1 MDVKRFI
8 TALLGVLA
16 LAVYQ
21 RDELM
26 FRYVDAADRLTK
38 NVFKLGQARDMLMKS
53 VDQLNP
59 LKGRLLESVYP
70 LPQIDLTLDYED
82 LRSFDEAV
90 DEAMSTSGYTVYMPA
105 EANTAVNANLNFKG
119 LEYKAEVKL
128 HGTHPS
134 HFSEAK
140 KSYSVKIR
148 KKESKTY
155 PDGMRRFAL
164 IIPSQSNLIS
174 MFTYEV
180 AGRLGLLTPNNYLV
194 RLSINGISQG
204 VYHLEEKLGKTML
217 ERNGMAGTDVVR
229 ADDSWAHQNQDNH
242 GTDYSF
248 FPSGLKFKQESGQE
262 LGQRKLFSEV
272 LTSSSYDN
280 LKHRIVEADFYRYDT
295 LRYLFGDNGKM
306 TSHDNI
312 KLLYSTSSG
321 RISPYFR
328 IENLIDKIRYD
339 GKFFSPE
346 RFINQGIFTRNPLL
360 TALVLDDGYRLNRN
374 AFMYN
379 YLTTEGDNLVRLLR
393 EYTSRLNPL
402 SIDISNSRPT
412 RFFAYELNRSIKNL
426 EDNLENLKKYL
437 TYSRVFLSLEFTPS
451 TGGSVLHIAADSNS
465 GVRPEQILLICS
477 TCSKDTKVEAAFEGT
492 EFTLSF
498 ELQHSG
504 DYVANLA
511 DALEAEVF
519 HNGMN
524 NEFEPVPKPREVVI
538 RSSERLLLEAAS
550 FRSIVSGDKLP
561 DRDVYVAN
569 YSNASLTAR
578 VPEEWLGQSEI
589 RMAKGVH
596 KLPCDVMT
604 PVGATLLIEAGA
616 HIYLQPLCSLL
627 VRGGLRI
634 SGVSDD
640 PVVVTSLAEEPF
652 GVFAVVGDGETTVE
666 ISHLNI
672 SNGFEAR
679 LENQYF
685 SGALSIYN
693 HKYVEISTS
702 AIFRNRADDG
712 LNIKQA
718 EVRLQKIGFSKI
730 SLIKS
735 ISTPAGA

>member
-8 TALLGVLA
+8 TAVLGVLA
-16 LAVYQ
+16 LIAYQ
-21 RDELM
+21 SDELM

-38 NVFKLGQARDMLMKS
+38 NVLKLGQARDMLMKS

-59 LKGRLLESVYP
+59 LKGRLLESAYP
-70 LPQIDLTLDYED
+70 LPKIDLTLDYED
-82 LRSFDEAV
+82 LRNFDESV
-90 DEAMSTSGYTVYMPA
+90 DKALSTSAYTVYMPA
-105 EANTAVNANLNFKG
+105 EANTSVNANLSFRG

-140 KSYSVKIR
+140 KSYSIKIR

-155 PDGMRRFAL
+155 PDGMREFAL
-164 IIPSQSNLIS
+164 VIPSQSNLIS

-180 AGRLGLLTPNNYLV
+180 AGRLGLLSPNNYLV

-262 LGQRKLFSEV
+262 LGQRKLFSTL
-272 LTSSSYDN
+272 LTSTSYAN
-280 LKHRIVEADFYRYDT
+280 LKHRIVERDFYRYDT

-339 GKFFSPE
+339 GNFYSPE

-360 TALVLDDGYRLNRN
+360 TALVLDDSYRLNRN

-379 YLTTEGDNLVRLLR
+379 FLTAEGDNLVSLLK
-393 EYTSRLNPL
+393 EYTSRLGPL

-426 EDNLENLKKYL
+426 EDNIEILKKYL
-437 TYSRVFLSLEFTPS
+437 IYSRVFLSLEFSPS
-451 TGGSVLHIAADSNS
+451 EGSSVLHIAADSNS
-465 GVRPEQILLICS
+465 GVSPEQILLICS
-477 TCSKDTKVEAAFEGT
+477 TCSKDTKVEASFEGA

-498 ELQHSG
+498 ELQRSG
-504 DYVANLA
+504 EYAANLA
-511 DALEAEVF
+511 GALDAEVF

-524 NEFEPVPKPREVVI
+524 SEFEPVPKARELVI

-561 DRDVYVAN
+561 GRDVYVAN
-569 YSNASLTAR
+569 YSNESLTAR
-578 VPEEWLGQSEI
+578 VPEEWLGQSQI
-589 RMAKGVH
+589 RIAKGVH
-596 KLPCDVMT
+596 KLHCDIMT
-604 PVGATLLIEAGA
+604 PVGATLIIEAGA
-616 HIYLQPLCSLL
+616 HIYLQPQCSVL

-640 PVVVTSLAEEPF
+640 PVVVTSLDEEPF
-652 GVFAVVGDGETTVE
+652 GVFAVVGDGETTVK
-666 ISHLNI
+666 ITHLNI

-718 EVRLQKIGFSKI
+718 EVRLQKNRFYVELFICTFFLCCRS
-730 SLIKS
+730 
-735 ISTPAGA
+735 

>member
-21 RDELM
+21 SDELM

-242 GTDYSF
+242 VTDYSF
-248 FPSGLKFKQESGQE
+248 FPS
-262 LGQRKLFSEV
+262 
-272 LTSSSYDN
+272 
-280 LKHRIVEADFYRYDT
+280 
-295 LRYLFGDNGKM
+295 
-306 TSHDNI
+306 
-312 KLLYSTSSG
+312 
-321 RISPYFR
+321 
-328 IENLIDKIRYD
+328 
-339 GKFFSPE
+339 
-346 RFINQGIFTRNPLL
+346 
-360 TALVLDDGYRLNRN
+360 
-374 AFMYN
+374 
-379 YLTTEGDNLVRLLR
+379 
-393 EYTSRLNPL
+393 
-402 SIDISNSRPT
+402 
-412 RFFAYELNRSIKNL
+412 
-426 EDNLENLKKYL
+426 
-437 TYSRVFLSLEFTPS
+437 
-451 TGGSVLHIAADSNS
+451 
-465 GVRPEQILLICS
+465 
-477 TCSKDTKVEAAFEGT
+477 
-492 EFTLSF
+492 
-498 ELQHSG
+498 
-504 DYVANLA
+504 
-511 DALEAEVF
+511 
-519 HNGMN
+519 
-524 NEFEPVPKPREVVI
+524 
-538 RSSERLLLEAAS
+538 
-550 FRSIVSGDKLP
+550 
-561 DRDVYVAN
+561 
-569 YSNASLTAR
+569 
-578 VPEEWLGQSEI
+578 
-589 RMAKGVH
+589 
-596 KLPCDVMT
+596 
-604 PVGATLLIEAGA
+604 
-616 HIYLQPLCSLL
+616 
-627 VRGGLRI
+627 
-634 SGVSDD
+634 
-640 PVVVTSLAEEPF
+640 
-652 GVFAVVGDGETTVE
+652 
-666 ISHLNI
+666 
-672 SNGFEAR
+672 
-679 LENQYF
+679 
-685 SGALSIYN
+685 
-693 HKYVEISTS
+693 
-702 AIFRNRADDG
+702 
-712 LNIKQA
+712 
-718 EVRLQKIGFSKI
+718 
-730 SLIKS
+730 
-735 ISTPAGA
+735 